1 MEGASADLAAMVPY
15 LKALGRISDVGIVSA
30 LPNIDAPSKVVD
42 GVRLMLKIE
51 VTKDEE
57 RARLRKEKTP
67 LEIEVTKALAKTSN
81 ESFMQRAPEAVRQQ
95 EVTRLPDFQAKL
107 KDAEAQLAKLKA

>member
-1 MEGASADLAAMVPY
+1 
-15 LKALGRISDVGIVSA
+15 
-30 LPNIDAPSKVVD
+30 LPNIDAPSKLVD

-51 VTKDEE
+51 VNKDEE
-57 RARLRKEKTP
+57 RARLSKEKAR

-95 EVTRLPDFQAKL
+95 EVTRLADFQAKL
-107 KDAEAQLAKLKA
+107 KDVDAQLLKLKT